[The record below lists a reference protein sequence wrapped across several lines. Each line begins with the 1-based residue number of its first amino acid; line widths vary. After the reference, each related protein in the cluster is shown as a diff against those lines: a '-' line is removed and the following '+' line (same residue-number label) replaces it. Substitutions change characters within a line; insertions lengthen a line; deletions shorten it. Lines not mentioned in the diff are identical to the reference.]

1 MKKSMNRTLW
11 ISIIS
16 SIIFILLGIILV
28 SHPETSL
35 VIMSYTVCI
44 LLGANGVYQLI
55 MGYTNTSLSLF
66 DGFSGGILSIILGI
80 LILIKPNTLSIVIPI
95 AIGLWFIISSS
106 YKLRIALALRSIKE
120 SIWFLLF
127 VMALL
132 MMVCGIILIFNPL
145 SGMTAITITMGVLI
159 IIYSLIDIVEAIMI
173 KKNMKL
179 LDNWLHE
186 EE

>member
-1 MKKSMNRTLW
+1 MNRTLW

-16 SIIFILLGIILV
+16 SIIFILLGVILV

-55 MGYTNTSLSLF
+55 MGYTNTTPSLF
-66 DGFSGGILSIILGI
+66 DGFSGGILSIVLGI

-106 YKLRIALALRSIKE
+106 YKLRIALALRSRKE
-120 SIWFLLF
+120 SIWLLLS

-132 MMVCGIILIFNPL
+132 MMVCGIILIFNPI
-145 SGMTAITITMGVLI
+145 SGMKAITKMIGILI
-159 IIYSLIDIVEAIMI
+159 MIYATIDIIEAVMI
-173 KKNMKL
+173 KKNISL
-179 LDNWLHE
+179 LDNWFQE
-186 EE
+186 DET

>member
-55 MGYTNTSLSLF
+55 MGYTNTTLSLF

-80 LILIKPNTLSIVIPI
+80 LILVKPDTLSIVIPI

-106 YKLRIALALRSIKE
+106 YKLRIALALRSMNE
-120 SIWFLLF
+120 SIWLLLF
-127 VMALL
+127 VMAIL
-132 MMVCGIILIFNPL
+132 MMLCGIILILNPL
-145 SGMTAITITMGVLI
+145 SGMVAITRMIGILI
-159 IIYSLIDIVEAIMI
+159 MIYSIIDIVEAVMI

-179 LDNWLHE
+179 LDNWFHE
-186 EE
+186 D

>member
-16 SIIFILLGIILV
+16 SIIFILLGIILF
-28 SHPETSL
+28 SHPESSL
-35 VIMSYTVCI
+35 VVMSYTVCI

-55 MGYTNTSLSLF
+55 MGYTNTTLSLF

-106 YKLRIALALRSIKE
+106 YKLRIAIALRSING
-120 SIWFLLF
+120 SIWLLLF
-127 VMALL
+127 VMAIL
-132 MMVCGIILIFNPL
+132 MMVCGIILIFNPV
-145 SGMTAITITMGVLI
+145 SGIVAITRMIGILI
-159 IIYSLIDIVEAIMI
+159 IIYSTIDIIEAIMI
-173 KKNMKL
+173 KKNMNL
-179 LDNWLHE
+179 LDSWFQE
-186 EE
+186 D

>member
-16 SIIFILLGIILV
+16 SIIFILLGVILV

-66 DGFSGGILSIILGI
+66 DGFSGGILSIILGL
-80 LILIKPNTLSIVIPI
+80 LILIKPDTLSIVIPI

-106 YKLRIALALRSIKE
+106 YKLRIALILRSINE
-120 SIWFLLF
+120 SIWLLLF
-127 VMALL
+127 VMAIL
-132 MMVCGIILIFNPL
+132 MMVCGVILIFNPV
-145 SGMTAITITMGVLI
+145 SGMVAITRMIGILI
-159 IIYSLIDIVEAIMI
+159 MIYSAIDIVEALMI

-179 LDNWLHE
+179 LDNWFHE
-186 EE
+186 D

>member
-1 MKKSMNRTLW
+1 MNRTLW

-28 SHPETSL
+28 SHPKTSL

-80 LILIKPNTLSIVIPI
+80 LILVKPNTLSIVIPI

-106 YKLRIALALRSIKE
+106 YKLRIALALHSINE
-120 SIWFLLF
+120 SIWLLLF

-132 MMVCGIILIFNPL
+132 MMVCGVILIFNPL
-145 SGMTAITITMGVLI
+145 SGMVAITRMIGILI
-159 IIYSLIDIVEAIMI
+159 MIYSTIDIVEAIMI

-179 LDNWLHE
+179 LDNWFHE
-186 EE
+186 D